1 MPAVFRH
8 FDAVFGDGLKRA
20 DLGRLSIPMLFL
32 TGARTGPAMRRIG
45 ELLALAMPQAM
56 HRRVPEAGHMGPLTH
71 AAEVNAQLGAFLDW
85 QVRRTAARPTWLR
98 AA

>member
-1 MPAVFRH
+1 
-8 FDAVFGDGLKRA
+8 
-20 DLGRLSIPMLFL
+20 
-32 TGARTGPAMRRIG
+32 MRRIG